1 MTDLWGF
8 LLQTLYVSLVGGLLL
23 VVKRLLRDKLTP
35 RWQYGVWTVLALHIL
50 LPVQTIGKYVLLP
63 LPLWV
68 ETAKLLVESRL
79 HSAYADLYGP
89 VDVTAP
95 IPLITTGPESVTDW
109 LFLLYAAG
117 VLIMLVQYLVSY
129 LRLRR
134 LMAGGKPADDKLQAQ
149 IDRIGEKYRLKSC
162 RAVVIQGLP
171 SPMVFGTFRPVLAIP
186 TEGTLDDH
194 VILHE
199 LLHIRYYD
207 ALQNLF
213 WCLCRALH
221 WCNPFVRYLLNQISN
236 DMESLCD
243 QRVLERL
250 EGEER
255 REYGISLLA
264 MANDRY
270 PRAPGTTSISNGG
283 QNITRRIEAIVRFK
297 KYPKGMALASVCVTV
312 MLLFASLFPTSAQGL
327 EGIGEGAGP
336 WETAQAEASL
346 NLVWCSTVAGA
357 IDTYAKGLIEGNL
370 DYLSLASPANEGEDF
385 VRTVQIYDYSY
396 DVEERYFDTG
406 KTTEISLADYGQSY
420 AIHNLRTLPDG
431 SMAAELVFLLG
442 EITDDPLLREIEESY
457 PSVSGAVHLPIRIT
471 GNESWVIEESGPC
484 VLYLGDIAKTNATGI
499 WLCTMPYAPGRLY
512 QATGETGTV
521 TKEALTE
528 HYVSTQVGSVGF
540 FGIEN
545 TYQSL
550 PDPNATF
557 THVQEVS
564 TITYTFGGTQEEKD
578 TLKSAVLQ
586 ISNMKKTDWK
596 PYFTDVTDEKGF
608 MAASWGSE
616 FGDHH
621 GSYCREYVSTGWD
634 GIIRLDNHHT
644 FAFSEYPSH
653 GGAVQIVWNN
663 EVKEEFIL
671 EEVTIDES

>member
-23 VVKRLLRDKLTP
+23 LVKWLLRDKLTP
-35 RWQYGVWTVLALHIL
+35 RWQYGVWTVLALRIL
-50 LPVQTIGKYVLLP
+50 LPIQTIGKYILLP

-221 WCNPFVRYLLNQISN
+221 WCNPFVRYLVNRIGN

-243 QRVLERL
+243 QRVMERL

-255 REYGISLLA
+255 RNYGISLLA

-312 MLLFASLFPTSAQGL
+312 MLLFANLFPTSAQGL

-336 WETAQAEASL
+336 WETDQAEASL
-346 NLVWCSTVAGA
+346 NLVRCSTVAGA

-370 DYLSLASPANEGEDF
+370 DYLSLASPTNEGEDF
-385 VRTVQIYDYSY
+385 VRTVQIYDYNY

-406 KTTEISLADYGQSY
+406 KPRRFPWPTMGRATPSTTSAPYPTAAWPLSWCSCWGRSRTIS
-420 AIHNLRTLPDG
+420 
-431 SMAAELVFLLG
+431 
-442 EITDDPLLREIEESY
+442 
-457 PSVSGAVHLPIRIT
+457 
-471 GNESWVIEESGPC
+471 C
-484 VLYLGDIAKTNATGI
+484 
-499 WLCTMPYAPGRLY
+499 
-512 QATGETGTV
+512 
-521 TKEALTE
+521 
-528 HYVSTQVGSVGF
+528 
-540 FGIEN
+540 
-545 TYQSL
+545 
-550 PDPNATF
+550 
-557 THVQEVS
+557 
-564 TITYTFGGTQEEKD
+564 
-578 TLKSAVLQ
+578 
-586 ISNMKKTDWK
+586 
-596 PYFTDVTDEKGF
+596 
-608 MAASWGSE
+608 
-616 FGDHH
+616 
-621 GSYCREYVSTGWD
+621 
-634 GIIRLDNHHT
+634 
-644 FAFSEYPSH
+644 
-653 GGAVQIVWNN
+653 
-663 EVKEEFIL
+663 
-671 EEVTIDES
+671 